1 MMWWNH
7 GAWGA
12 GDWVAMSFMMIVFW
26 GVLAALV
33 VWLVRS
39 SRNGRDSTAGLGV
52 RSVAPRADE
61 VLAARFARG
70 DIDADEFGRRR
81 VLLHDNPPR
90 S

>member
-12 GDWVAMSFMMIVFW
+12 GDWVAMSFMMIAFW
-26 GVLAALV
+26 GLLAALV

-39 SRNGRDSTAGLGV
+39 NRTGRDSTAGVGT
-52 RSVAPRADE
+52 SVTLRADE
-61 VLAARFARG
+61 VLAERYARG
-70 DIDADEFGRRR
+70 EIDAEEFGRRR
-81 VLLHDNPPR
+81 AVLHDNPSR